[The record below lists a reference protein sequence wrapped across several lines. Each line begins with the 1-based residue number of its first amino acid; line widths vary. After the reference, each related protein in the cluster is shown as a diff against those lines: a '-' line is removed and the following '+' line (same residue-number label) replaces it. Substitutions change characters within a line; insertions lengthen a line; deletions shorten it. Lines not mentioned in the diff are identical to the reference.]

1 MDLNEMIIYRE
12 VDGRVFSIT
21 LDQNSN
27 TQMNLN
33 QAGSPI
39 TLHTTEN
46 ASDTVITIN
55 QN

>member
-1 MDLNEMIIYRE
+1 MYVIHVIRI
-12 VDGRVFSIT
+12 S
-21 LDQNSN
+21 